1 MSEEKSYLTQA
12 KFNDLEA
19 ELKVLKTEKRKEI
32 ADALEHARSLGD
44 LSENGEY
51 QEAREAQGAVEE
63 RIRKIEQTL
72 KNAEIVSHKD
82 SSTVSF
88 GSTVVLKREKDGTMH
103 TYELVGT
110 EEADMLAK
118 KISHVS
124 PLGRSMMGKKPG
136 DTFDVATPAG
146 TVSYS
151 IVEVS

>member
-12 KFNDLEA
+12 KFNELEA
-19 ELKVLKTEKRKEI
+19 ELKVLKTVKRKEI

-88 GSTVVLKREKDGTMH
+88 GSRVMVKKDKDGSTH

-124 PLGRSMMGKKPG
+124 PLGQAMMGKTIG
-136 DTFDVATPAG
+136 DSFEVSTPAG
-146 TVSYS
+146 KVAYS
-151 IVEVS
+151 IVEVQ